1 MVDSVK
7 NAISRI
13 ETPKAQKAD
22 SPSDKGA
29 KGSISAQPRAAA
41 ASSDSVQLKSAE
53 IASSAKEMA
62 AAAPVDMNN
71 VNRITGLQAMVLK
84 PKDKAYESS
93 LLDKEKRYYRVPIN
107 VRTQLMYDRLAE
119 AERLL
124 YGN

>member
-22 SPSDKGA
+22 NQSDRGA
-29 KGSISAQPRAAA
+29 KVSISARSQAAA

-62 AAAPVDMNN
+62 AAAPVDMKN
-71 VNRITGLQAMVLK
+71 VYRIKSAIKEGKYPIDIEKISDALMDAYRELK
-84 PKDKAYESS
+84 S
-93 LLDKEKRYYRVPIN
+93 
-107 VRTQLMYDRLAE
+107 
-119 AERLL
+119 
-124 YGN
+124 